1 MKQATMQVRIPM
13 MGVADSLNV
22 AMATTLLL
30 YEVLRQRQQ
39 GLARLAVM
47 TSPFSIVFEDNHLFV
62 LNKPAGLLTQ
72 PSGTEQDS
80 LEQQAKAWLKEAYQ
94 KPGNVFLEAV
104 HRLDKPVS
112 GLVVFGKTSKAL
124 SRLNT
129 AIRAKQTKKFYYAW
143 VDRPPPSLAG
153 MLENFLI
160 HDDFHA
166 QVVSSSHPQGKLARL
181 SYRLV
186 ESRGAGALL
195 EIDLLETGRYH
206 QIRVQLAT
214 IRLPPFEA
222 IIVMAANR
230 PLSPMPLPCITDV
243 CKFLIRS
250 RKSFA
255 HLKLFYPLLL
265 SFLST
270 S

>member
-1 MKQATMQVRIPM
+1 
-13 MGVADSLNV
+13 
-22 AMATTLLL
+22 
-30 YEVLRQRQQ
+30 
-39 GLARLAVM
+39 M

-166 QVVSSSHPQGKLARL
+166 QVVSSSHPKGKLARL

-195 EIDLLETGRYH
+195 EIDLETGRYH

-214 IRLPPFEA
+214 IGCPIRGDHRYGSQQAFEPHAIALHHGCLQIPHPITQELCTFEA
-222 IIVMAANR
+222 
-230 PLSPMPLPCITDV
+230 LLP
-243 CKFLIRS
+243 S
-250 RKSFA
+250 SFV
-255 HLKLFYPLLL
+255 FP
-265 SFLST
+265 
-270 S
+270 